1 MKKKIFYTAF
11 ALIPVYT
18 AADLYR
24 FIFCRTRSKLSTL
37 LLDKKGH
44 EDAYYE
50 YRDSAKDAF
59 GRRMHL
65 CYTINSDRG
74 EALQGYYFPCGSKFS
89 RKIAFI
95 VHGYH
100 SEHAETA
107 GMVSEMYR
115 DLGFDIFTCDNTASG
130 KSGGGLFGY
139 DVFESADCLKW
150 LDFLKK
156 EFGKDIQ
163 VVLHGFSLGGA
174 AVLKMSDRV
183 PDFVKFIVSDSGFI
197 NACEILRSQLGP
209 LYGIMDRINSL
220 IAGYRLAD
228 TDVVPNI
235 TQAKA
240 PVLVVHGKD
249 DTTVPFSMA
258 PRIYDACSSEKDFL
272 FVDGARHIESMY
284 RAPEKYKEKLC
295 GFIDKYFE

>member
-1 MKKKIFYTAF
+1 
-11 ALIPVYT
+11 
-18 AADLYR
+18 
-24 FIFCRTRSKLSTL
+24 
-37 LLDKKGH
+37 
-44 EDAYYE
+44 
-50 YRDSAKDAF
+50 
-59 GRRMHL
+59 
-65 CYTINSDRG
+65 
-74 EALQGYYFPCGSKFS
+74 
-89 RKIAFI
+89 
-95 VHGYH
+95 
-100 SEHAETA
+100 
-107 GMVSEMYR
+107 
-115 DLGFDIFTCDNTASG
+115 
-130 KSGGGLFGY
+130 
-139 DVFESADCLKW
+139 
-150 LDFLKK
+150 
-156 EFGKDIQ
+156 
-163 VVLHGFSLGGA
+163 
-174 AVLKMSDRV
+174 MSDRV

-197 NACEILRSQLGP
+197 NAREILRSQLGP
-209 LYGIMDRINSL
+209 LYGFMDRINSL